1 MFGSRVLLFQEKADV
16 GVKHDRK
23 RSKLLLDCILIVTS
37 VVPPELP
44 MELSL
49 AVNTSLAALSKYAIY
64 CTEPFRIPFAGRV
77 DIACFDKTG
86 TLTGEDL
93 VVEGIAGLGLGAKND
108 SVGKYGAHTRITP
121 VLQAGQNTTL
131 V

>member
-1 MFGSRVLLFQEKADV
+1 
-16 GVKHDRK
+16 
-23 RSKLLLDCILIVTS
+23 
-37 VVPPELP
+37 

-49 AVNTSLAALSKYAIY
+49 AVNTSLAALSKLAVY

-93 VVEGIAGLGLGAKND
+93 VVEGIAGAVADENG
-108 SVGKYGAHTRITP
+108 STSGKRGP
-121 VLQAGQNTTL
+121 NTTL
-131 V
+131 IPIKGV